1 MNAVKEMAYA
11 KINLYLDVTAKRP
24 DGFHEI
30 KTVMHTVS
38 LADEIT
44 VSSEEKRGASQV
56 RLTVVGA
63 DFLPTD
69 GRNLTVKAAEL
80 FLSRS
85 GVSASVNIKLKKK
98 IPVAAGLAGGSSDAA
113 AVLRALNRIFGKPF
127 TEKAMLSMAAELGS
141 DVPYCFVGGTALCSG
156 RGEIMTRIH
165 TDYKGV
171 FLIVKIPEHVSTPAA
186 YSALDKLY
194 SDFDAPHEAGGSLDG
209 LTEGIK
215 SGILKDNA
223 MYNIFESAVFPI
235 VPASERVKARLSELG
250 ARASLMSGS
259 GPTVF
264 GVFENEERAE
274 AAKSALSLEGY
285 TVFLAK
291 TV

>member
-11 KINLYLDVTAKRP
+11 KLNLYLDVTAKRS

-44 VSSEEKRGASQV
+44 VSCEPKKGAPQI
-56 RLTVVGA
+56 RLTVIGA

-80 FLSRS
+80 FLSRYGS
-85 GVSASVNIKLKKK
+85 SASVKIKLRKN

-127 TEKAMLSMAAELGS
+127 SEKAMISMAGELGS
-141 DVPYCFVGGTALCSG
+141 DVPYCYIGGTALCSG

-194 SDFDAPHEAGGSLDG
+194 SDFDAPHTAGGSLDV

-215 SGILKDNA
+215 SGILKDKA

-235 VPASERVKARLSELG
+235 VPASGAVKERLFSLG
-250 ARASLMSGS
+250 ARAAMMSGS
-259 GPTVF
+259 GPAVF
-264 GVFENEERAE
+264 GVFESEQLAKE
-274 AAKSALSLEGY
+274 ARSALSLEGY
-285 TVFLAK
+285 TVFAAK